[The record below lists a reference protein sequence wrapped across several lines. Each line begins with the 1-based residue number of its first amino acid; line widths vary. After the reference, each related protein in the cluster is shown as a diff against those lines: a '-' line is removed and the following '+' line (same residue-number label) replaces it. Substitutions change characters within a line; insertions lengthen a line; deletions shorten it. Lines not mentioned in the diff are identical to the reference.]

1 MVDGDFFTALFLALV
16 VLTTSIL
23 ILMLVYLVV
32 RLINRYKKKTRQQQD
47 HEPAIP
53 DPEAG
58 RGPSLSH
65 RLSRQQIQQE
75 HYEDLQQRYPSV
87 PPSPSIELL
96 PQSKA
101 ASEDK
106 ASEWLERGVAD
117 EGISV
122 NQGDLNQ
129 KKLETQQAMAIKPKK
144 QLRWDRRDGKVD
156 NSGDSLKVFE
166 KKDKDGMVCR
176 EYQTE

>member
-1 MVDGDFFTALFLALV
+1 MVDGNFFTALFLALV

-32 RLINRYKKKTRQQQD
+32 RLINRYKKKTRQQPD
-47 HEPAIP
+47 HEPAL

-58 RGPSLSH
+58 RESRLSH

-96 PQSKA
+96 PQIKTTSD
-101 ASEDK
+101 DK

-117 EGISV
+117 EGVNV
-122 NQGDLNQ
+122 NQGDSSQ
-129 KKLETQQAMAIKPKK
+129 KKLKMQQAMAIKPKK
-144 QLRWDRRDGKVD
+144 QLRWDRRD
-156 NSGDSLKVFE
+156 
-166 KKDKDGMVCR
+166 
-176 EYQTE
+176 